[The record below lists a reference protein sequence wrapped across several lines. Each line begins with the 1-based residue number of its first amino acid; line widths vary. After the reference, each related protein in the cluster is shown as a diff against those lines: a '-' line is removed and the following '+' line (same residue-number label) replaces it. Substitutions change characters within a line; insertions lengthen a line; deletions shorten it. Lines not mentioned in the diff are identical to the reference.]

1 MKQGRSIRF
10 ALILVLTT
18 AGWLATPV
26 AAQTTGEIRG
36 VVVDP
41 AGLALPWAT
50 LTVTSVAAG
59 VSGRGG
65 VSDST
70 GRFRITALPPAKDYL
85 LEAAMPG
92 RAALR
97 LSDIEVEVNR
107 ITNLSVILVKQSDLR
122 ERVEVRASPSVVD
135 VAETSTTTRFSAEFL
150 ESLPI
155 LGREYQDSLTL
166 APGVTD
172 VDGDGNPNIHGARDT
187 DVLTQVD
194 GVTTTDPL
202 TGKIG
207 ARLNIESIEAIE
219 VKTAG
224 SSAEFGRAQGG
235 TINILTKSGGN
246 DFEGVFKFFW
256 RGSALDGDGAGQ
268 DSPLLHA
275 GLGEH
280 GLSDLTFNDYLPF
293 LSLSGPIAK
302 DRAWYFV
309 ALEYISKETPVN
321 ALSTAFVTGEKEW
334 RQFGKVTAQI
344 TPSQRLAF
352 SVNHDPQEY
361 LNQGLNSLTNLEAG
375 FTNSAGGLLL
385 ALRDTAVLSPNVALD
400 STVAWFDGT
409 PGLVPNLSPDSNRNG
424 ALFFNRDGDQFGDG
438 FERDSGED
446 YDGDGKFDVYE
457 DFYLRNA
464 ILDYR
469 EGNKCVPI
477 RGTHET
483 MCFDFGVS
491 VDEDVDGDH
500 KLTPPLGCE
509 GVGREDQDCDG
520 FFETVSED
528 DNGNGVLDA
537 GEDSDFDGRLDLG
550 NEDRNHN
557 GQFDDFPRPRSDH
570 PYGRRAPIPT
580 DRDYTID
587 LLSGY
592 VSGPY
597 YETHDDDRVRGS
609 LRQDLSIFAT
619 GAGTHDVKTGYLAER
634 ETFAR
639 TTAATT
645 ITGLK
650 DHGWGIGRL
659 IDKIEHPELNIQCNN
674 YEKVCIDP
682 KEGRISLSLP
692 VNGVTQQDASSW
704 STGLYVQD
712 AYHPASNVTLSLGL
726 RFDREMADA
735 SGYTPFDPVA
745 ERAAYD
751 RLTQLIGNERF
762 LNDFLEGN
770 ADGIR
775 SLGLS
780 DDPLLVGLPT
790 SSPVVQQIL
799 DPMKLLPLKQFTMH
813 RSSLEFTSP
822 QLEQQYPGLFASG
835 DADPAA
841 LAAVGVRIGAPDRF
855 AITNNNLAPR
865 LALSWDP
872 WCDGRTKAFA
882 TWGRYYDKLF
892 LNTVSGEQGIERVL
906 RYYVYDR
913 DGFDVNPAPGVIN
926 VGNHHVGENIA
937 KSPPSITQ
945 VDRSLATPYSDEWTI
960 GFEREIAPE
969 MALAVRYINR
979 HYRDQLQDVDVN
991 HVPRYNAT
999 TGRAFDNFGAIETQ
1013 PNPIRFQPPIR
1024 VSVKDGRPDL
1034 FVRNLFMNEVLRIG
1048 NYNESTYHGMEL
1060 EIRKRLSR
1068 RWEMQASYTYSRA
1081 QGDAEDF
1088 QSRLGNDPS
1097 TVENEAGYLDYDQ
1110 RHVVKLNGLTF
1121 LPGGWQLGFATT
1133 WSSGLPY
1140 SALSR
1145 FFAFDNAGYQ
1155 QFRTQ
1160 FGTAAVENGELVF
1173 NEEQRNSRRNHSILD
1188 LNVRASKSFVIGRSA
1203 AGLFVEAYNLLNS
1216 DDLRIYS
1223 VDPNRAAG
1231 FDPSG
1236 SASVPGALQL
1246 DAERRFGRRWQV
1258 GFQIAF

>member
-1 MKQGRSIRF
+1 MVQQRKSGRGRTLVF
-10 ALILVLTT
+10 A
-18 AGWLATPV
+18 AAMAYGSA
-26 AAQTTGEIRG
+26 AHAQTTGEIRG
-36 VVVDP
+36 AVVDP
-41 AGLALPWAT
+41 GGIALPGAT
-50 LTVTSVAAG
+50 VTVTSAAAG

-65 VSDST
+65 VSDPT

-97 LSDIEVEVNR
+97 LSDIEVEVGR
-107 ITNLSVILVKQSDLR
+107 ITNLSVVLVQASDVR

-150 ESLPI
+150 EALPI
-155 LGREYQDSLTL
+155 LGREYQDTL
-166 APGVTD
+166 ALAPRVSD

-224 SSAEFGRAQGG
+224 STAEFGRAQGG
-235 TINILTKSGGN
+235 TVNILTKSGGN
-246 DFEGVFKFFW
+246 DFEGTFKFFW
-256 RGSALDGDGAGQ
+256 RGSTLDGDGAGQ

-293 LSLSGPIAK
+293 LSLSGPIVR
-302 DRAWYFV
+302 DRAWYFA
-309 ALEYISKETPVN
+309 ALEYIHREDPVN
-321 ALSTAFVTGEKEW
+321 ALSTAFVTGVREW
-334 RQFGKVTAQI
+334 RQFGKITAQV

-361 LNQGLNSLTNLEAG
+361 LNQGLNSLTNLETG
-375 FTNSAGGLLL
+375 FTNRAGGLLL

-409 PGLVPNLSPDSNRNG
+409 PGLVTNLNPDGNRNG
-424 ALFFNRDGDQFGDG
+424 ALFVDRDGDQFNDAI
-438 FERDSGED
+438 ERDPGED
-446 YDGDGKFDVYE
+446 FDGDGKFDVFE
-457 DFYLRNA
+457 DYYVQNNR
-464 ILDYR
+464 LDYK
-469 EGNKCVPI
+469 EGIKCVPV
-477 RGTHET
+477 RGTHQT
-483 MCFDFGVS
+483 ICFDLPGIL
-491 VDEDVDGDH
+491 DEDVDGDH
-500 KLTPPLGCE
+500 KMTPYWGCE
-509 GVGREDQDCDG
+509 GVNREDQNC
-520 FFETVSED
+520 
-528 DNGNGVLDA
+528 NGN
-537 GEDSDFDGRLDLG
+537 LDLPD
-550 NEDRNHN
+550 EDRNHN
-557 GQFDDFPRPRSDH
+557 GQLDDFPSPRSTY
-570 PYGRRAPIPT
+570 PFGWTAPIPA

-597 YETHDDDRVRGS
+597 YETHDDDRARGS
-609 LRQDLSIFAT
+609 LRQDLSIFAM

-634 ETFAR
+634 ETFTR
-639 TTAATT
+639 GTAATP
-645 ITGLK
+645 IAGLK
-650 DHGWGIGRL
+650 DHGWGIGRF
-659 IDKIEHPELNIQCNN
+659 IDKLQHPEWNIQCNN
-674 YEKVCIDP
+674 YDTTCTDP
-682 KEGRISLSLP
+682 REGRITVSLP
-692 VNGVTQQDASSW
+692 VNGVTLQDSSSW

-712 AYHPASNVTLSLGL
+712 AYHPASNLTLSLGL
-726 RFDREMADA
+726 RFDREVADA
-735 SGYTPFDPVA
+735 NGYTPFDPA
-745 ERAAYD
+745 TERAAYD

-799 DPMKLLPLKQFTMH
+799 DPLKYLPLQQFTMH
-813 RSSLEFTSP
+813 RSSLEFTSA

-841 LAAVGVRIGAPDRF
+841 LAAVGVRIAAPDQF

-872 WCDGRTKAFA
+872 WSDGRTKAFA

-913 DGFDVNPAPGVIN
+913 DGFDAFPFSEVVNR
-926 VGNHHVGENIA
+926 GNHHIGEMIT

-945 VDRSLATPYSDEWTI
+945 VDRSLATPYSDEWTV
-960 GFEREIAPE
+960 GLEREIAPE
-969 MALAVRYINR
+969 MTLAVRYINR
-979 HYRDQLQDVDVN
+979 HFRDQLQDVDVN
-991 HVPRYNAT
+991 HVPRFNSQ
-999 TGRAFDNFGAIETQ
+999 TGRAFDDFGAIENQT
-1013 PNPIRFQPPIR
+1013 NPIRGQPPIR
-1024 VSVKDGRPDL
+1024 VSIRDGRPDL

-1048 NYNESTYHGMEL
+1048 NYNESSYHGVEL

-1068 RWEMQASYTYSRA
+1068 RWEMQASYTCSRA

-1097 TVENEAGYLDYDQ
+1097 TVAMESGYLDFDQ

-1121 LPGGWQLGFATT
+1121 LPRDWQLGFATT

-1160 FGTAAVENGELVF
+1160 FGTTGLENGQLVF
-1173 NEEQRNSRRNHSILD
+1173 NEEQRNSRRNGSVLD
-1188 LNVRASKSFVIGRSA
+1188 LNVRASKNFVIGKSA

-1231 FDPSG
+1231 FEAGG
-1236 SASVPGALQL
+1236 SASVPGPLQL
-1246 DAERRFGRRWQV
+1246 DAERRFGRRWQL
-1258 GFQIAF
+1258 GFQVAF